1 VLYGKWRTSY
11 SGSLAMDDLYREA
24 LRVLEIEVSWI
35 REAGALASGSFAG
48 AVSLLAEARGK
59 IVICGMGKSGHVGRK
74 IAATMTS
81 TGSPAYFLHPS
92 EGVHGDLGLLQ
103 KGDTALVLSK
113 SGETEE
119 IALLLPCFE
128 RLGIP
133 VVAITGSGDSL
144 LSRAADVVLPLPD
157 MKEACPHDLAPT
169 ASTTAMMA
177 LGDAL
182 AMALLNM
189 RNFSPEDFAQ
199 FHPGGIL
206 GRKLLTRVSD
216 LMDPGPLPV
225 MKESV
230 PLSEAIATMTAHRGV
245 CFATDGSGRLS
256 GIFVYGDLGRLMK
269 SRMNVLDLQLG
280 DVLIRDPVT
289 CNSGELASV
298 ATARMEERGITSL
311 VVTDH
316 DRLPVGILY
325 LHDCLQAGVK

>member
-1 VLYGKWRTSY
+1 
-11 SGSLAMDDLYREA
+11 MDDIYAEA
-24 LRVLEIEVSWI
+24 LRVLEIEASWI
-35 REAGALASGSFAG
+35 REAGLLARDSFAQ
-48 AVSLLAEARGK
+48 AVSTLSRTPGK

-103 KGDTALVLSK
+103 KGDAALVLSK

-157 MKEACPHDLAPT
+157 LKEACPHDLAPT

-182 AMALLNM
+182 AMALLSL
-189 RNFSPEDFAQ
+189 RDFSPEDFAQ
-199 FHPGGIL
+199 FHPGGTL

-216 LMDPGPLPV
+216 LMDRGPLPAV
-225 MKESV
+225 DEGA
-230 PLSEAIATMTAHRGV
+230 PLAEAIATMTAHRGV
-245 CFATDGSGRLS
+245 CLSRDDGGRLS

-269 SRMNVLDLQLG
+269 NRTNVLDLQLG
-280 DVLIRDPVT
+280 DVLIRHPVT
-289 CNSGELASV
+289 CAPGELASV

-311 VVTDH
+311 VVVDG
-316 DRLPVGILY
+316 RGLPVGILY